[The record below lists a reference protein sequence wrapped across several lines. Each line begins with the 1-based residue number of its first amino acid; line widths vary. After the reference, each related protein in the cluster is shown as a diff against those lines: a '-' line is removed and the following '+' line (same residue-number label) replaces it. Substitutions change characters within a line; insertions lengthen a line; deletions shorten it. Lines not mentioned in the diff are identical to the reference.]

1 MGRHRRYA
9 TLMKRRRLGAASLL
23 RHAWF
28 AGLVGALSALGC
40 ASVERGRYGVSSL
53 EVRGT
58 EQVDEAALKACLVTL
73 ERPYFELKLGVG
85 GAKCNEPPF
94 DTSAPAV
101 RLWRW
106 PWTEWPTFN
115 HAVFKQDN
123 ERILRW
129 YRARGFYDARIVE
142 VRYDPP
148 EAATPGTRGSCDPER
163 EECLVHVI
171 VVVDEGLPVSVKQV
185 RVRGADTLEAELV
198 RELEREVAT
207 LRGARFDEAIYDQHK
222 LALRDLLKLRG
233 FAAAAVDGKV
243 SIATADRTANVD
255 IDVDPGKIHE
265 FGVLEVSGH
274 GTLPKAPIVAAAAL
288 PTGARYDP
296 AVLEEIQAEVFA
308 LGAFSAVE
316 VDERV
321 DPKRG
326 VVDVTLRVT
335 PLAPDQLRVGFGVLS
350 GASRRTDTGELVSI
364 PQWDLHVFGNYEK
377 RHVFGSLGRLGIE
390 ERPRLIFNES
400 FPRFSDPALGN
411 ILSVRLNQP
420 GLVEPRTDA
429 FTSSA
434 WDYGPDPFLGFH
446 RSDIFVRVGL
456 RRGFFT
462 RRLMG
467 TLAVQQDF
475 FIVPRTDN
483 LTSDGSE
490 TPTPY
495 AFQFL
500 EQDLRLDLR
509 DNRLRPR
516 LGAYLGLNVSES
528 ARWVASD
535 WTQFRLVPE
544 ARGYLPLPLDI
555 VFAARFALGAIFI
568 VEASPDLDE
577 LSRELGPTSYRLR
590 GGGANSNR
598 GFLPGELGVGV
609 QGGLR
614 RWESSAEL
622 RFAFG
627 ESFGL
632 VGFLDMGDV
641 NDGHQFRFAQLN
653 SSAGGGLRY
662 HTVIGVLRLDLGFRI
677 PAWQRADGS
686 DGIESDSNKLP
697 WSRTPGALH
706 FTIGESF

>member
-1 MGRHRRYA
+1 MAGMGA
-9 TLMKRRRLGAASLL
+9 L
-23 RHAWF
+23 
-28 AGLVGALSALGC
+28 AGLAGAICALGC
-40 ASVERGRYGVSSL
+40 ASVEKGRYGVSSF
-53 EVRGT
+53 EVQGA
-58 EQVDEAALKACLVTL
+58 EQVDEAALEACLVTL
-73 ERPYFELKLGVG
+73 ERPYFELRLGVG
-85 GAKCNEPPF
+85 APKCNQPPF
-94 DTSAPAV
+94 DTSAPTL

-106 PWTEWPTFN
+106 PWTDWPTFN
-115 HAVFKQDN
+115 QAVFKQDQ

-129 YRARGFYDARIVE
+129 YRARGFYDARVVE
-142 VRYDPP
+142 VRYDPK
-148 EAATPGTRGSCDPER
+148 EAARPGARGDCDPER
-163 EECLVHVI
+163 EECFVHII
-171 VVVDEGLPVSVKQV
+171 VVVDEGLPVKVKQL
-185 RVRGADTLEAELV
+185 RLRGVEMLDAALV
-198 RELEREVAT
+198 RDLEQELAS
-207 LRGARFDEAIYDQHK
+207 LRGARFDESVYDQHK
-222 LALRDLLKLRG
+222 LALRKLLKLRG
-233 FAAAAVDGKV
+233 YAAAEVEGKV
-243 SIATADRTANVD
+243 SIATGDRSASIEVE
-255 IDVDPGKIHE
+255 VEPGSVYQ
-265 FGVLEVSGH
+265 FGSLEVSGH
-274 GTLPKAPIVAAAAL
+274 GALPREPIVAAAAL
-288 PTGARYDP
+288 PAGTRYDP
-296 AVLEEIQAEVFA
+296 AVLEEVQAEVFA

-316 VDERV
+316 VDEKLDV
-321 DPKRG
+321 KRG
-326 VVDVTLRVT
+326 VVDVTVRVT
-335 PLAPDQLRVGFGVLS
+335 PLAPDQLRIGFGVLS

-377 RHVFGSLGRLGIE
+377 RHVFGTLGRLGIE

-400 FPRFSDPALGN
+400 FPKFTDPALGN
-411 ILSVRLNQP
+411 ILSVRFNQP

-446 RSDIFVRVGL
+446 RSDIFVRLGL

-462 RRLMG
+462 RRLMA

-516 LGAYLGLNVSES
+516 LGTYLGFNVSES
-528 ARWVASD
+528 ARYVASD

-568 VEASPDLDE
+568 VDASSDLDE

-627 ESFGL
+627 ESLGL

-641 NDGHQFRFAQLN
+641 NDGHEFRFGYLN

-686 DGIESDSNKLP
+686 DGIESDANKLP

>member
-1 MGRHRRYA
+1 
-9 TLMKRRRLGAASLL
+9 MKRRRYGAASLA
-23 RHAWF
+23 RRVSVV
-28 AGLVGALSALGC
+28 GLIGAMSLLGC
-40 ASVERGRYGVSSL
+40 ASVEKGRYGVSSL
-53 EVRGT
+53 EVQGT
-58 EQVDEAALKACLVTL
+58 EQLDEAALEACLVTL
-73 ERPYFELKLGVG
+73 ERPYFELRLGVG

-94 DTSAPAV
+94 DTSAPAL

-106 PWTEWPTFN
+106 PWTDWPTFN
-115 HAVFKQDN
+115 QAVFKQDN

-148 EAATPGTRGSCDPER
+148 EAAVPGSHGSCDPER
-163 EECLVHVI
+163 EECLVHII
-171 VVVDEGLPVSVKQV
+171 VVVDEGRPVTVKEL
-185 RVRGADTLEAELV
+185 RLRGVDELDPALV
-198 RELEREVAT
+198 RELEQKLAS

-222 LALRDLLKLRG
+222 LALKKVLKQRG
-233 FAAAAVDGKV
+233 FAAAAVEGKV
-243 SIATADRTANVD
+243 SIGTGDRTAS
-255 IDVDPGKIHE
+255 IDMILVPGSIYR
-265 FGVLEVSGH
+265 FGSLEVSGH
-274 GTLPKAPIVAAAAL
+274 GSLPERPIVAAAAL
-288 PTGARYDP
+288 PTGTRYDP
-296 AVLEEIQAEVFA
+296 AVLEEVQAEVFA

-316 VDERV
+316 VDERP

-326 VVDVTLRVT
+326 VVDVTVRVT

-364 PQWDLHVFGNYEK
+364 PQWDLHVFGNYER
-377 RHVFGSLGRLGIE
+377 RHVFGTLGRLGIE

-400 FPRFSDPALGN
+400 FPKFTDPSFGN

-456 RRGFFT
+456 RRGFLT

-483 LTSDGSE
+483 VTSDGSE

-516 LGAYLGLNVSES
+516 LGAYLGFNVSES
-528 ARWVASD
+528 ARYVASD

-568 VEASPDLDE
+568 VEASSDLDE

-632 VGFLDMGDV
+632 VGFVDMGDV
-641 NDGHQFRFAQLN
+641 NDGHEFRFGYLN

-686 DGIESDSNKLP
+686 DGIESDANKLP

>member
-1 MGRHRRYA
+1 
-9 TLMKRRRLGAASLL
+9 MKRGETAAASQSSGVWL
-23 RHAWF
+23 AAFVVTSSW
-28 AGLVGALSALGC
+28 LGC
-40 ASVERGRYGVSSL
+40 ASVERGRYGVTSL
-53 EVRGT
+53 DIQGT
-58 EQVDEAALKACLVTL
+58 EQVDEAALEACLVTL
-73 ERPYFELKLGVG
+73 ERPYVELRLGVS

-94 DTSAPAV
+94 DSSAPAL
-101 RLWRW
+101 RMWRW
-106 PWTEWPTFN
+106 PWTEWPAFN
-115 HAVFKQDN
+115 QAVFKKDQ

-129 YRARGFYDARIVE
+129 YRARGFYEARIVDI
-142 VRYDPP
+142 RYDPP
-148 EAATPGTRGSCDPER
+148 QAVTSGARGSCDPER
-163 EECLVHVI
+163 EECLVHIV
-171 VVVDEGLPVSVKQV
+171 VVVDEGQPVTVKGVRLHGIDALPP
-185 RVRGADTLEAELV
+185 ELV
-198 RELEREVAT
+198 RELKQELADLNGE
-207 LRGARFDEAIYDQHK
+207 RFDEAIYDQHK
-222 LALRDLLKLRG
+222 VALKKLLEARG
-233 FAAAAVDGKV
+233 FAAAAVEGKV
-243 SIATADRTANVD
+243 SIATADRTASIELHVE
-255 IDVDPGKIHE
+255 PGKIHR
-265 FGVLEVSGH
+265 FGSFSVSGH
-274 GTLPKAPIVAAAAL
+274 GALPEAPIVAAAAL
-288 PTGARYDP
+288 PSGARYDP
-296 AVLEEIQAEVFA
+296 AVLEEVEAEVFA

-316 VDERV
+316 VDQKV
-321 DPKRG
+321 DAKRG
-326 VVDVTLRVT
+326 VVDVTVRVT

-377 RHVFGSLGRLGIE
+377 RHVFGTLGRLGIE

-400 FPRFSDPALGN
+400 FPEFTDPAFGN

-446 RSDIFVRVGL
+446 RSDIFVRLGL
-456 RRGFFT
+456 RRGFFA

-475 FIVPRTDN
+475 FIVPRTN
-483 LTSDGSE
+483 NVTSDGSE

-495 AFQFL
+495 AYQFF

-516 LGAYLGLNVSES
+516 LGTYLGFNVTES

-568 VEASPDLDE
+568 VEASDDLDE

-598 GFLPGELGVGV
+598 GFLPGELGVGI

-632 VGFLDMGDV
+632 VGFVDMGDV
-641 NDGHQFRFAQLN
+641 NDGHQFRFHNLN

-686 DGIESDSNKLP
+686 DGIESDANKLP